1 VQLLREYHAA
11 LAGERR
17 RESGEHA
24 VSRLRYWISPGSDFS
39 GKQDKTSV
47 LALLPAIFDAAAGP
61 TKLTYREITA
71 QDDRV
76 ALVADSTMS
85 LKSGGSYDQTY
96 HWLFK
101 FRDDKIVEI
110 LEYLDILQ
118 VWKTIGT
125 PEQKAMATAVDRS
138 QELTV
143 AARLIAEATTPKTG
157 KLLICCFPS
166 RLPCPL
172 ISIRFFG
179 GENAGALTRLSAC
192 GAATVL

>member
-1 VQLLREYHAA
+1 MSESRNVQLLREYHAA
-11 LAGERR
+11 LQASDGGKMA
-17 RESGEHA
+17 SML
-24 VSRLRYWISPGSDFS
+24 SPDLRYWISPGSDFS
-39 GKQDKTSV
+39 GNHDKTSV

-76 ALVADSTMS
+76 ALVADSTMP

-118 VWKTIGT
+118 VWKTFGT
-125 PEQKAMATAVDRS
+125 PEQKAMATA
-138 QELTV
+138 
-143 AARLIAEATTPKTG
+143 ATEVKY
-157 KLLICCFPS
+157 
-166 RLPCPL
+166 
-172 ISIRFFG
+172 
-179 GENAGALTRLSAC
+179 
-192 GAATVL
+192 